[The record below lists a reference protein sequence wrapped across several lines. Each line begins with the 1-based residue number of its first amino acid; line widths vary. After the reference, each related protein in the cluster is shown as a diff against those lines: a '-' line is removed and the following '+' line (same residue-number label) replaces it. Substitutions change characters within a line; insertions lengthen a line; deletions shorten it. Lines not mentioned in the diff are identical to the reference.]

1 VQQKTG
7 AQYTDVWFGLK
18 QQQNYYSLLQNQVR
32 FAGTRSAPATST
44 SRRGTG
50 CCPSSYNAILDSDVF
65 FLTLSDFVK
74 VTGSY
79 KAPTWM
85 SSIQGANQG
94 SIWASGTTAFADAL
108 GFALQIGVRRR
119 NSHGA
124 ATALTALAVLRG
136 NPRVYGC
143 RSRPR
148 ARSRPR
154 RETTPHPPHLPSL
167 RSRRRPT

>member
-1 VQQKTG
+1 VLSLDLMLNINRGVRQKTG

-32 FAGTRSAPATST
+32 FAGDSVSAGGVDKPSWNGM
-44 SRRGTG
+44 R
-50 CCPSSYNAILDSDVF
+50 PSSYNAILDSDVY

-85 SSIQGANQG
+85 SAIQGANQG

-108 GFALQIGVRRR
+108 GFALQVGVRRR

-124 ATALTALAVLRG
+124 ATALTA
-136 NPRVYGC
+136 
-143 RSRPR
+143 
-148 ARSRPR
+148 
-154 RETTPHPPHLPSL
+154 
-167 RSRRRPT
+167 